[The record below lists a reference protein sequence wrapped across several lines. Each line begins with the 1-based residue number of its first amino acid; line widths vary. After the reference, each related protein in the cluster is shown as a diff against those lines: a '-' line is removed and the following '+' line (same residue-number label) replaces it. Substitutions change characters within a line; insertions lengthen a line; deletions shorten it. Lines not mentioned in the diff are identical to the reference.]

1 MFTDR
6 INEEDIFNMIQSL
19 NRLGYKDY
27 LVEVEPSNSVKN
39 TPSEEWI
46 KRRKKEITEFRKEI
60 LESELITNFQKNFG
74 EQISE
79 DKITIVDHE
88 E

>member
-27 LVEVEPSNSVKN
+27 LVEVESSNSVKN

>member
-6 INEEDIFNMIQSL
+6 INKEDIFNMIQSL

-39 TPSEEWI
+39 TPSQEWI